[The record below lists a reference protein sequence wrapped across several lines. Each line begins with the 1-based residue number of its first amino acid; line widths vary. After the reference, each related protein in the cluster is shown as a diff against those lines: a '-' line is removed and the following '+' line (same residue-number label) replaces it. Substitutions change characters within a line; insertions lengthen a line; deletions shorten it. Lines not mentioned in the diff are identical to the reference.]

1 MFIYRFTYKLSLKS
15 AASSP
20 ILRYVFYVYQ
30 NLLSQKARG
39 WDVCA
44 EPNVLWQ
51 AADAAALY
59 TFLFG
64 LRASLGR
71 FLNPFRR
78 VHPVTRN

>member
-1 MFIYRFTYKLSLKS
+1 M
-15 AASSP
+15 
-20 ILRYVFYVYQ
+20 FYVYQ
-30 NLLSQKARG
+30 NLLSQKRVVHG
-39 WDVCA
+39 SWDVCA

-64 LRASLGR
+64 LRTSLGR